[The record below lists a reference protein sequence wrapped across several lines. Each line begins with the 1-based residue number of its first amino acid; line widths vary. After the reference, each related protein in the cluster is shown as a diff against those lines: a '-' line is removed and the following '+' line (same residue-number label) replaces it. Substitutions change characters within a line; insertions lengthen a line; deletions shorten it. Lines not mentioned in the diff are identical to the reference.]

1 MGFKNLRLI
10 ILVRVVLLVGSMLL
24 LSYVVFKAPNPV
36 NTVFLCLFIVLQV
49 YLLVRLLDKTNREIA
64 GFLSSIKYDDFTTA
78 YPTKGQGA
86 SMDQLYNEFNNVI
99 KKFREIRA
107 DKEANYHYFRT
118 IVQHVG
124 IGLITFN
131 KLGEVQII
139 NSAAKKLIGIDS
151 ISSIFELSKISPKL
165 VESLVKLKTGGSDLI
180 EFTREGSRVQLSIY
194 VIELVLRGEEF
205 KLVSVQN
212 IQSELEE
219 KEMDAWQN
227 LIRVLTH
234 EIMNSVTPISS
245 LAATVDEELIEHLE
259 EEGGQL
265 NQSDLED
272 IHLAVQTIQRRSE
285 GLIRFVS
292 DFRNLTRIPEPKLA
306 EEKVSKVIDHIL
318 ILLKHEMDQKGI
330 QLNLSI
336 EPSDLS
342 FMIDKELL
350 DQVLINILQN
360 AIHALEENQG
370 TKFIILKA
378 FLNEYDRP
386 TLVIR
391 DNGSGIDEEALSKIF
406 IPFFT
411 TKKQGSGIGL
421 SLSKQI
427 MRKHGGAINVKS
439 VMNEGTEFTLR
450 F

>member
-1 MGFKNLRLI
+1 MGFKNLKLI
-10 ILVRVVLLVGSMLL
+10 IFFRVILLVGSIIV
-24 LSYVVFKAPNPV
+24 LSYVLFKAPNPV
-36 NTVFLCLFIVLQV
+36 NTAFLIVFILLQV
-49 YLLVRLLDKTNREIA
+49 YLLIRLLDKTNREIA
-64 GFLSSIKYDDFTTA
+64 GFLSSIKYDDFTTT
-78 YPTKGQGA
+78 YPTKGRGS
-86 SMDQLYNEFNNVI
+86 SMDALYAEFNKVI

-131 KLGEVQII
+131 KTGEIQII
-139 NSAAKKLIGIDS
+139 NSSAKKLIGIEA
-151 ISSIFELSKISPKL
+151 INSIFELSKVSPKL

-180 EFTREGSRVQLSIY
+180 EFTREGARVQLSIY

-205 KLVSVQN
+205 KLVSIQN

-245 LAATVDEELIEHLE
+245 LAATVDSELIDHLKE
-259 EEGGQL
+259 EKAIEPD
-265 NQSDLED
+265 DLED
-272 IHLAVQTIQRRSE
+272 VHLAVQTIQRRSE

-292 DFRNLTRIPEPKLA
+292 DFRNLTRIPEPKMVD
-306 EEKVSKVIDHIL
+306 ESISKVLDHIF
-318 ILLKHEMDQKGI
+318 ILLNHELEKKGI
-330 QLNLSI
+330 KLHLDIS
-336 EPSDLS
+336 PKDLV
-342 FMIDKELL
+342 FKMDKELI

-360 AIHALEENQG
+360 AIHALAENTG
-370 TKFIILKA
+370 EKFIILKA
-378 FLNEYDRP
+378 YRNEYDRP
-386 TLVIR
+386 CLVIR
-391 DNGSGIDEEALSKIF
+391 DNGSGIDEEALTKIF

-411 TKKQGSGIGL
+411 TKKTGSGIGL

-427 MRKHGGAINVKS
+427 MRKHGGAISVKS

>member
-1 MGFKNLRLI
+1 MGFKNLRLNI
-10 ILVRVVLLVGSMLL
+10 VIRVVVLLLTILALAYSIYKTGNDTNAVMLGIL
-24 LSYVVFKAPNPV
+24 IIVQL
-36 NTVFLCLFIVLQV
+36 VFLLKV
-49 YLLVRLLDKTNREIA
+49 LDKTNREIA
-64 GFLSSIKYDDFTTA
+64 TFLSSIRYDDFTTT
-78 YPTKGQGA
+78 YPTKGRGK
-86 SMDQLYNEFNNVI
+86 SMNELYNEFNNVI

-107 DKEANYHYFRT
+107 EKEANYHYFRT

-139 NSAAKKLIGIDS
+139 NTAAKSLIGVES
-151 ISSIFELSKISPKL
+151 LTSIFELSQVSPKL

-180 EFTREGSRVQLSIY
+180 DISIEGSRTQLSIY

-205 KLVSVQN
+205 KLVSIQN

-219 KEMDAWQN
+219 KEMEAWQN

-234 EIMNSVTPISS
+234 EIMNSVTPLSS
-245 LAATVDEELIEHLE
+245 LAATVEENLVDNIEDDVPIEKDE
-259 EEGGQL
+259 
-265 NQSDLED
+265 LED
-272 IHLAVQTIQRRSE
+272 IYLAVKTIKRRSE
-285 GLIRFVS
+285 GMIHFVS
-292 DFRNLTRIPEPKLA
+292 DFRNLTRIPEPKIQ
-306 EEKVSKVIDHIL
+306 EESMSQIMDHVQL
-318 ILLKHEMDQKGI
+318 LLKPEMDSKQVQFNVNI
-330 QLNLSI
+330 QPNDI
-336 EPSDLS
+336 R
-342 FMIDKELL
+342 FKVDKELL

-360 AIHALEENQG
+360 AIHALDENEDE
-370 TKFIILKA
+370 KFILVNGFI
-378 FLNEYDRP
+378 NEYDRP
-386 TLVIR
+386 TLTIR

-427 MRKHGGAINVKS
+427 MRKHGGNISVKS

>member
-1 MGFKNLRLI
+1 MGFKNLRINIVIRIGLI
-10 ILVRVVLLVGSMLL
+10 LLTIMGVAFYYYEGESISNAVILGIALLVQVLFLL
-24 LSYVVFKAPNPV
+24 KV
-36 NTVFLCLFIVLQV
+36 
-49 YLLVRLLDKTNREIA
+49 LDKTNREIST
-64 GFLSSIKYDDFTTA
+64 FLSSIRYDDFTTT
-78 YPTKGQGA
+78 YPTKGRGK
-86 SMDQLYNEFNNVI
+86 SMNELYTEFNKVI

-107 DKEANYHYFRT
+107 EKEANYHYFRT

-139 NSAAKKLIGIDS
+139 NAAARQLIGIES
-151 ISSIFELSKISPKL
+151 LSSIFELSKVSPKL

-180 EFTREGSRVQLSIY
+180 DISVEGSRIQLSVY

-205 KLVSVQN
+205 KLVSIQN

-234 EIMNSVTPISS
+234 EIMNSVTPLSS
-245 LAATVDEELIEHLE
+245 LAATVEENLVDNIEDDVPIEKE
-259 EEGGQL
+259 E
-265 NQSDLED
+265 LED
-272 IHLAVQTIQRRSE
+272 IYLALKTIKRRSE
-285 GLIRFVS
+285 GLIHFVS
-292 DFRNLTRIPEPKLA
+292 DFRNLTRLPEPKIQQ
-306 EEKVSKVIDHIL
+306 EDMQTVIEHIL
-318 ILLKHEMDQKGI
+318 LLLSKEMQDKGI
-330 QLNLSI
+330 EMSLNVKPKGLK
-336 EPSDLS
+336 
-342 FMIDKELL
+342 FNIDKEQI

-360 AIHALEENQG
+360 AIHAMEDNSGE
-370 TKFIILKA
+370 KFLLINC
-378 FLNEYDRP
+378 FLNAYDRP
-386 TLVIR
+386 TMTIR
-391 DNGSGIDEEALSKIF
+391 DNGAGIDEEALTKIF

-427 MRKHGGAINVKS
+427 MRKHGGAISVKS
-439 VMNEGTEFTLR
+439 VIDEGTEFTLR

>member
-1 MGFKNLRLI
+1 MAFKNLRLNVI
-10 ILVRVVLLVGSMLL
+10 FRVVLLIATILL
-24 LSYVVFKAPNPV
+24 LAYVVFETPNDV
-36 NTVFLCLFIVLQV
+36 NTFFLCLMVILQII
-49 YLLVRLLDKTNREIA
+49 LLVRALDKTNKEIA
-64 GFLSSIKYDDFTTA
+64 GFLSSIKYDDFSHT
-78 YPTKGQGA
+78 YPTKGNSP
-86 SMDQLYNEFNNVI
+86 SMDKLYNEFNSVI

-107 DKEANYHYFRT
+107 EKEANYHYFRT

-131 KLGEVQII
+131 KLGEIQII
-139 NSAAKKLIGIDS
+139 NSSAKRLLGIES
-151 ISSIFELSKISPKL
+151 ITNIFDLSQISPKL
-165 VESLVKLKTGGSDLI
+165 VESLVKLKTGGSDLV
-180 EFTREGSRVQLSIY
+180 EFTQEGTRTQLSIY

-234 EIMNSVTPISS
+234 EIMNSITPLSS
-245 LAATVDEELIEHLE
+245 LAATVETNLVDNIEDNVPIERDE
-259 EEGGQL
+259 
-265 NQSDLED
+265 LED
-272 IHLAVQTIQRRSE
+272 IYLAVQTIKRRSE

-292 DFRNLTRIPEPKLA
+292 DFRNLTKIPQPKLA
-306 EEKVSKVIDHIL
+306 EEKVSKVMDHIL
-318 ILLKHEMDQKGI
+318 ILLSHELKDKNI
-330 QLNLSI
+330 NLTLDISP
-336 EPSDLS
+336 ESLT
-342 FMIDKELL
+342 FNIDKELI
-350 DQVLINILQN
+350 DQVLINLLQN
-360 AIHALEENQG
+360 AIHALEENSED
-370 TKFIILKA
+370 KHLIIKA
-378 FLNEYDRP
+378 GKNEYDRT
-386 TLVIR
+386 TLTIR

-427 MRKHGGAINVKS
+427 MRKHGGAISVKS
-439 VMNEGTEFTLR
+439 VINEGTEFTLR

>member
-1 MGFKNLRLI
+1 MGFKNLRFNI
-10 ILVRVVLLVGSMLL
+10 IARVILLTASALL
-24 LSYVVFKAPNPV
+24 LANLIYGSQNQVNIFFVSLAIVV
-36 NTVFLCLFIVLQV
+36 QV
-49 YLLVRLLDKTNREIA
+49 YLLIRAIEKTNREIS
-64 GFLSSIKYDDFTTA
+64 GFLNSIKYDDFTAT
-78 YPTKGQGA
+78 YPTEGHSA
-86 SMDQLYNEFNNVI
+86 SVDQLYQEFNNVI

-131 KLGEVQII
+131 KKGDIQII
-139 NSAAKKLIGIDS
+139 NSSAKKLIGVEAIQN
-151 ISSIFELSKISPKL
+151 IFELSKVSPKL

-180 EFTREGSRVQLSIY
+180 EFTQDGTHIQLSIY

-234 EIMNSVTPISS
+234 EIMNSVTPLSS
-245 LAATVDEELIEHLE
+245 LAATVKDNLVDNIEDDVPIEKDE
-259 EEGGQL
+259 
-265 NQSDLED
+265 LED
-272 IHLAVQTIQRRSE
+272 IYLAVQTIERRSQ

-292 DFRNLTRIPEPKLA
+292 DFRNLTKIPQPKVATESVAKVLEHIQVLFNHELA
-306 EEKVSKVIDHIL
+306 AKNIKISF
-318 ILLKHEMDQKGI
+318 
-330 QLNLSI
+330 SI
-336 EPSDLS
+336 EPVNLAFS
-342 FMIDKELL
+342 IDKELI

-360 AIHALEENQG
+360 AVHALEESTNE
-370 TKFIILKA
+370 KHIMVRA
-378 FLNEYDRP
+378 FVNEYNRP
-386 TLVIR
+386 TIVIR
-391 DNGSGIDEEALSKIF
+391 DNGCGIDEEALSKIF

-427 MRKHGGAINVKS
+427 MRKHGGGITVKS

>member
-1 MGFKNLRLI
+1 MGFKNLRFLI
-10 ILVRVVLLVGSMLL
+10 VARVILLTASALL
-24 LSYVVFKAPNPV
+24 LANLIYGSQNQV
-36 NTVFLCLFIVLQV
+36 NIFFVSLAIIVQI
-49 YLLVRLLDKTNREIA
+49 YLLIRAIEKTNREIS
-64 GFLSSIKYDDFTTA
+64 GFLNSIKYDDFTAT
-78 YPTKGQGA
+78 YPTEGHSA
-86 SMDQLYNEFNNVI
+86 SVDQLYKEFNNVI
-99 KKFREIRA
+99 RKFREIRA

-131 KLGEVQII
+131 KKGDIQII
-139 NSAAKKLIGIDS
+139 NSAAKKLIGIEA
-151 ISSIFELSKISPKL
+151 IQNIFELSKVSPKL

-180 EFTREGSRVQLSIY
+180 DFTQEGTHVQLSIY

-234 EIMNSVTPISS
+234 EIMNSVTPLSS
-245 LAATVDEELIEHLE
+245 LAATVKDNLVDNIEDDVPIEKEE
-259 EEGGQL
+259 
-265 NQSDLED
+265 LED
-272 IHLAVQTIQRRSE
+272 IYLAVQTIERRSQ

-292 DFRNLTRIPEPKLA
+292 DFRNLTKIPQPKVATESVAKVLEHIQVLFNHELA
-306 EEKVSKVIDHIL
+306 AKKIKISF
-318 ILLKHEMDQKGI
+318 
-330 QLNLSI
+330 SI
-336 EPSDLS
+336 EPINLAFS
-342 FMIDKELL
+342 IDKELI

-360 AIHALEENQG
+360 AVHALEEN
-370 TKFIILKA
+370 TEEKHIIVRA
-378 FLNEYDRP
+378 FVNEYNRP
-386 TLVIR
+386 TIVIR
-391 DNGSGIDEEALSKIF
+391 DNGCGIDEEALSKIF

-427 MRKHGGAINVKS
+427 MRKHGGGITVKS

>member
-1 MGFKNLRLI
+1 
-10 ILVRVVLLVGSMLL
+10 MLL
-24 LSYVVFKAPNPV
+24 AYVVFKVPNGV
-36 NTVFLCLFIVLQV
+36 NTFFLTLVFILQV
-49 YLLVRLLDKTNREIA
+49 YLLIRALDKTNKEIA
-64 GFLSSIKYDDFTTA
+64 GFLSSIKYDDFSHT
-78 YPTKGQGA
+78 YPTTGNSP
-86 SMDQLYNEFNNVI
+86 SMDALYAEFNSVI

-124 IGLITFN
+124 IGLVTFN
-131 KLGEVQII
+131 KSGDIQII
-139 NSAAKKLIGIDS
+139 NSSAKKLLGVDS
-151 ISSIFELSKISPKL
+151 INNVFELSKISPKF
-165 VESLVKLKTGGSDLI
+165 VESLIKLKTGGSDLV
-180 EFTREGSRVQLSIY
+180 EFTREGTRTQLSIY

-234 EIMNSVTPISS
+234 EIMNSVTPLSS
-245 LAATVDEELIEHLE
+245 LAATVETNLVDNIEDDVPIEREE
-259 EEGGQL
+259 
-265 NQSDLED
+265 LED
-272 IHLAVQTIQRRSE
+272 IYLAVQTIKRRSE

-292 DFRNLTRIPEPKLA
+292 DFRNLTKIPQPKIA
-306 EEKVSKVIDHIL
+306 EEHVSKVMEHIL
-318 ILLKHEMDQKGI
+318 VLLKHELGKK
-330 QLNLSI
+330 NVKLSLDI
-336 EPSDLS
+336 NPKDLK
-342 FMIDKELL
+342 FNIDKELL
-350 DQVLINILQN
+350 DQVLINLLQN
-360 AIHALEENQG
+360 AIHALDENEDD
-370 TKFIILKA
+370 KHIIIRA
-378 FLNEYDRP
+378 FKNEYDRT
-386 TLVIR
+386 TLAIR

-421 SLSKQI
+421 SISKQI
-427 MRKHGGAINVKS
+427 MRKHGGAISVKS

>member
-86 SMDQLYNEFNNVI
+86 SMDQLYTEFNNVI

-336 EPSDLS
+336 EPADLS

>member
-336 EPSDLS
+336 EPADLS

>member
-1 MGFKNLRLI
+1 MSFKNLRI
-10 ILVRVVLLVGSMLL
+10 NIFVRITFLLATIFLL
-24 LSYVVFKAPNPV
+24 AYVVFVSINEV
-36 NTVFLCLFIVLQV
+36 NAFFLSLILIAQI
-49 YLLVRLLDKTNREIA
+49 YLLVRALDKTNKEIA
-64 GFLSSIKYDDFTTA
+64 GFLSSIKYDDFSHT
-78 YPTKGQGA
+78 YPTKGNSA
-86 SMDQLYNEFNNVI
+86 SMDALYSEFNNVI

-107 DKEANYHYFRT
+107 EKEANYHYFRT

-131 KLGEVQII
+131 KSGDIQII
-139 NSAAKKLIGIDS
+139 NSSAKRLLGVESIGN
-151 ISSIFELSKISPKL
+151 IFELSKISPKL

-180 EFTREGSRVQLSIY
+180 EFTIEGTRTQLSIY

-234 EIMNSVTPISS
+234 EIMNSVTPLSS
-245 LAATVDEELIEHLE
+245 LAATVETNLVDNIEDNIPIEREEV
-259 EEGGQL
+259 
-265 NQSDLED
+265 ED
-272 IHLAVQTIQRRSE
+272 IYLAVQTIKRRSE

-292 DFRNLTRIPEPKLA
+292 DFRNLTKIPQPKMA
-306 EEKVSKVIDHIL
+306 DEKVSAVMDHIL
-318 ILLKHEMDQKGI
+318 LLLKHELEAKKIKLTLDISPKH
-330 QLNLSI
+330 
-336 EPSDLS
+336 LS
-342 FMIDKELL
+342 FQVDKELL
-350 DQVLINILQN
+350 DQVLINLLQN
-360 AIHALEENQG
+360 AIHALDENENQ
-370 TKFIILKA
+370 KHIIIKA
-378 FLNEYDRP
+378 AKNEFDRT

-391 DNGSGIDEEALSKIF
+391 DNGSGIDEEALGKIF

-427 MRKHGGAINVKS
+427 MRKHGGAITVKS

>member
-86 SMDQLYNEFNNVI
+86 SMDQLYTEFNNVI

-259 EEGGQL
+259 EEGDQL

-336 EPSDLS
+336 EPADLS

>member
-1 MGFKNLRLI
+1 MGFKNLKLI
-10 ILVRVVLLVGSMLL
+10 IFFRVILLVASIIV
-24 LSYVVFKAPNPV
+24 LSYVIFEAPNPV
-36 NTVFLCLFIVLQV
+36 NTVFLVVFILLQT
-49 YLLVRLLDKTNREIA
+49 YLLIRLLDRTNREIA
-64 GFLSSIKYDDFTTA
+64 GFLSSIKYDDFTTT
-78 YPTKGQGA
+78 YPTRGRGS
-86 SMDQLYNEFNNVI
+86 SMDALYAEFNKVI

-131 KLGEVQII
+131 KLGEIQII
-139 NSAAKKLIGIDS
+139 NSSAKKLIGIDS
-151 ISSIFELSKISPKL
+151 INSIFELSKVSPKL
-165 VESLVKLKTGGSDLI
+165 VESLIKLKTGGSDLI
-180 EFTREGSRVQLSIY
+180 EFTREGTRVQLSIY

-205 KLVSVQN
+205 KLVSIQN

-245 LAATVDEELIEHLE
+245 LAATVDGELVEHLKE
-259 EEGGQL
+259 ERHIDPE
-265 NQSDLED
+265 DLED
-272 IHLAVQTIQRRSE
+272 VHLAVQTIQRRSE

-306 EEKVSKVIDHIL
+306 EESISKVLDHIF
-318 ILLKHEMDQKGI
+318 ILLNHELENKGI
-330 QLNLSI
+330 KLHLDI
-336 EPSDLS
+336 KPKDL
-342 FMIDKELL
+342 MINMDKELI

-360 AIHALEENQG
+360 AIHALAENTG
-370 TKFIILKA
+370 EKFIILKV
-378 FLNEYDRP
+378 FKNEYDRP
-386 TLVIR
+386 CLVIR

-427 MRKHGGAINVKS
+427 MRKHGGAISVKS